1 MHGFFT
7 GLRNHQRSPFLLYRF
22 PPPPSIRNLY
32 QILPPDLCRRERRR
46 TGAEIFL
53 PPLSP
58 AGGQG
63 GRSPA
68 APAIPA
74 PAGGG
79 LPFSSPA
86 YPAFTFFSAPLSPHP
101 PSPVGKGENITLFRR
116 GLRPRHPG
124 IKPPAALTD
133 LATQASRW
141 RVRLLPRPP
150 TLPSPFFLPPYPP
163 TPLPRWGRGRI
174 LLYFAGGSAPG
185 TPALNRLQHLPPFPY
200 RCPETEPGRHRS
212 QGTAFFRFCGEPWV
226 QPRGCKGRSPLHKKT
241 KSLPLPRRGRGLGG
255 WGQKSKLKA
264 WQAGDKAGTPSLRT
278 PQRQEQPVPLGVQPP
293 SPQHPLSHKWKS

>member
-1 MHGFFT
+1 MEGA
-7 GLRNHQRSPFLLYRF
+7 
-22 PPPPSIRNLY
+22 PS
-32 QILPPDLCRRERRR
+32 
-46 TGAEIFL
+46 
-53 PPLSP
+53 
-58 AGGQG
+58 
-63 GRSPA
+63 
-68 APAIPA
+68 
-74 PAGGG
+74 
-79 LPFSSPA
+79 SSPA
-86 YPAFTFFSAPLSPHP
+86 CPAFSLISFPHP
-101 PSPVGKGENITLFRR
+101 PSPLPGGKGENITLFRR

-163 TPLPRWGRGRI
+163 TPLPRWGRGRLRLFLCKGLRPLHPRGLNPRGAYSPCQSGAKRGACLFCRLPTLSLAYFPAPIPLPPFPPGRGRI

-278 PQRQEQPVPLGVQPP
+278 PQRQEQPVPLRVQPP
-293 SPQHPLSHKWKS
+293 SLQYPLSHKWKS